1 MINFMALLSGVV
13 FGLGIILSGM
23 VNPAIV
29 LAFLDITGNWDSSLL
44 WVMGGAVAVGFIAF
58 ALAKKRTN
66 SYLGLSMQIPA
77 VTKIDSRLLLGS
89 LVFGV
94 GWGIAGICPRIS
106 CGAGWHRKY
115 WRAGVSCC
123 HANRHGY
130 LPKPERTWINYLQ
143 IV

>member
-1 MINFMALLSGVV
+1 MINFMALLSGIV
-13 FGLGIILSGM
+13 FGFGIILSGM

-29 LAFLDITGNWDSSLL
+29 LAFLDITGSWDSSLL

-66 SYLGLSMQIPA
+66 SYLGLLMQIPA

-94 GWGIAGICPRIS
+94 GWGVAGICP
-106 CGAGWHRKY
+106 GPAVVLAGTGSIDVLVFLATMLVGMGIY
-115 WRAGVSCC
+115 QI
-123 HANRHGY
+123 
-130 LPKPERTWINYLQ
+130 LQERG
-143 IV
+143 

>member
-94 GWGIAGICPRIS
+94 GWGVAGICP
-106 CGAGWHRKY
+106 GPAVVLAGTGSTDALVFLIAMLLGMNIY
-115 WRAGVSCC
+115 Q
-123 HANRHGY
+123 N
-130 LPKPERTWINYLQ
+130 LQ
-143 IV
+143 GCR

>member
-44 WVMGGAVAVGFIAF
+44 WVMGGAVAVGFVAF

-94 GWGIAGICPRIS
+94 GWGIAGICP
-106 CGAGWHRKY
+106 GPAVVLAGTGSTDALVFLVAMLLGMNIY
-115 WRAGVSCC
+115 Q
-123 HANRHGY
+123 N
-130 LPKPERTWINYLQ
+130 LQ
-143 IV
+143 GRG

>member
-94 GWGIAGICPRIS
+94 GWGIAGICP
-106 CGAGWHRKY
+106 GPAVVLAGTGSTDALVFLIAMLLGMNIYQNQQGR
-115 WRAGVSCC
+115 G
-123 HANRHGY
+123 
-130 LPKPERTWINYLQ
+130 
-143 IV
+143 

>member
-44 WVMGGAVAVGFIAF
+44 WVMGGAVAVGFVAF

-94 GWGIAGICPRIS
+94 GWGIAGICP
-106 CGAGWHRKY
+106 GPAVVLAGTGSTDALVFLIAMLLGMNIY
-115 WRAGVSCC
+115 Q
-123 HANRHGY
+123 N
-130 LPKPERTWINYLQ
+130 LQ
-143 IV
+143 GRG

>member
-29 LAFLDITGNWDSSLL
+29 LAFLDITGSWDSSLL

-94 GWGIAGICPRIS
+94 GWGIAGICP
-106 CGAGWHRKY
+106 GPAVVLAGTGSADALVFLIAMLFGMNIY
-115 WRAGVSCC
+115 Q
-123 HANRHGY
+123 N
-130 LPKPERTWINYLQ
+130 LQ
-143 IV
+143 GRG